1 MMRTERVIAAH
12 DSSARFERAS
22 GVVSCYSRYVD
33 QEGNNNE

>member
-1 MMRTERVIAAH
+1 MRTERVVATH

-22 GVVSCYSRYVD
+22 GVVSCYSRYED